1 MTTKVTKVTT
11 DNINFVVT
19 SQHFRQHVVTFVVT
33 AILTSK
39 FLYSHHRPANEIFPC
54 RHLLMTWNLSR
65 PFVKC
70 FQDHTSAVLNCCPLY
85 VELNAFEARL
95 TRARADRS
103 PRAARDPHGDSP
115 CRSREAAPSSR
126 LVAFQRLSRRETP
139 GPRLRGSQTPESLPC
154 QRNSPCRP
162 RSRTRREPTRRR
174 RRKKTPRNARESP
187 TRAWCVPL
195 AVPRVTRDRARAPPA
210 VPPRRSMAPFP

>member
-1 MTTKVTKVTT
+1 MTVPSYDSISTMFSRLNNVPKGKY
-11 DNINFVVT
+11 
-19 SQHFRQHVVTFVVT
+19 
-33 AILTSK
+33 L
-39 FLYSHHRPANEIFPC
+39 FLSTRLELFFLGNRIDY
-54 RHLLMTWNLSR
+54 HLGR
-65 PFVKC
+65 
-70 FQDHTSAVLNCCPLY
+70 
-85 VELNAFEARL
+85 ARL
-95 TRARADRS
+95 TRARDGRS
-103 PRAARDPHGDSP
+103 PRAARDPIGDSP
-115 CRSREAAPSSR
+115 GRSREAAPSSR

-210 VPPRRSMAPFP
+210 VPPRRSTPFP